1 VKIMTPNG
9 ILGLIWE
16 TILNP
21 ASAARTVLSLRVS
34 RENLWLA
41 VLLAT
46 VLSGLVGGLSQMVVP
61 NTPMIFE
68 TVEGPVALNLTP
80 SSPMMQ
86 GLFVGASLVMMGFSL
101 YFTGRALGGQ
111 GTFPGTLALMAWLQ
125 VVMVAMQ
132 IATLVLIFVAPVVA
146 AFLVFVSLV
155 VFVRSTVVFVNE
167 LHGFQS
173 IGRAIVTVLLAFL
186 GVVVGF
192 TIILLF
198 SGVGASGVAINA

>member
-1 VKIMTPNG
+1 MTPNG

-198 SGVGASGVAINA
+198 SGVGASGVAINV

>member
-198 SGVGASGVAINA
+198 SGVGASGVAINV

>member
-1 VKIMTPNG
+1 MTPNG
-9 ILGLIWE
+9 ILSLIWE

-21 ASAARTVLSLRVS
+21 ASAARTILSFRVS

-61 NTPMIFE
+61 STPMIIE

-86 GLFVGASLVMMGFSL
+86 GLFVGASLVMMVFAL
-101 YFTGRALGGQ
+101 YFAGRALGGQ
-111 GTFPGTLALMAWLQ
+111 GTFPGSLALMAWLQ

-146 AFLVFVSLV
+146 ALLVFVSLV
-155 VFVRSTVVFVNE
+155 VFVRSMVVFVNE

-198 SGVGASGVAINA
+198 IGVGPSGVAVNV

>member
-1 VKIMTPNG
+1 MTPNG
-9 ILGLIWE
+9 ILSLIWE

-21 ASAARTVLSLRVS
+21 ASAARTVLSFRVS

-61 NTPMIFE
+61 NTPMIIE
-68 TVEGPVALNLTP
+68 TVEGPVAFNLTP

-86 GLFVGASLVMMGFSL
+86 GLFVGASLVMMVFAL

-111 GTFPGTLALMAWLQ
+111 GTFPGSLALMAWLQ
-125 VVMVAMQ
+125 LVMVAMQ

-146 AFLVFVSLV
+146 ALLVFVSLV
-155 VFVRSTVVFVNE
+155 VFVRSMVVFVNE

-186 GVVVGF
+186 GLVVGF

-198 SGVGASGVAINA
+198 IGVGASGVAVNV